1 MTDSRDDIIDSL
13 ADNLKPVRPMRDSLL
28 WAGAAGG
35 LLLAVLYISTFYGFR
50 PEIVN
55 LPKGTLPAHFTPV
68 GKPLLF
74 FGLGVTALWTV
85 SRLTRPEGEMKAIY
99 LLPVLAALGLTLFN
113 MTVELISDG
122 WAASAERL
130 NGGVVVC
137 FTTILCGGM
146 AGLLLLWR
154 FWLRR
159 SASSHPTALA
169 AMSGLATASLMAS
182 AYALHCNMDA
192 PVYMVL
198 IYGLAVAIFTGFA
211 TLLGRR
217 LLKW

>member
-1 MTDSRDDIIDSL
+1 MTDPRDDIIDSL
-13 ADNLKPVRPMRDSLL
+13 TGNLKPVRPMRDSLL
-28 WAGAAGG
+28 WAGAAAG
-35 LLLAVLYISTFYGFR
+35 LLLAVLYISTFYGLR

-55 LPKGTLPAHFTPV
+55 LPKGTLPAHVTPV

-74 FGLGVTALWTV
+74 FVLGVTALWTV

-99 LLPVLAALGLTLFN
+99 LLPVLAGLGLTLFN
-113 MTVELISDG
+113 MSAELMGDG
-122 WAASAERL
+122 WTTSAERL

-146 AGLLLLWR
+146 AGLLVLWR

-159 SASSHPTALA
+159 AASSHPTALA

-192 PVYMVL
+192 PVYIVL
-198 IYGLAVAIFTGFA
+198 IYGLAVAIFTGFS

-217 LLKW
+217 FLKW

>member
-13 ADNLKPVRPMRDSLL
+13 TDNLKPVRPMRDGLL

-55 LPKGTLPAHFTPV
+55 LPKGTMPTHFTPI

-74 FGLGVTALWTV
+74 FGLGIAALWTV
-85 SRLTRPEGEMKAIY
+85 SRLTRPEGEMKVIY

-122 WAASAERL
+122 WAASVERL

-159 SASSHPTALA
+159 SASSQPTALA

-211 TLLGRR
+211 TLLGRHI
-217 LLKW
+217 LKW